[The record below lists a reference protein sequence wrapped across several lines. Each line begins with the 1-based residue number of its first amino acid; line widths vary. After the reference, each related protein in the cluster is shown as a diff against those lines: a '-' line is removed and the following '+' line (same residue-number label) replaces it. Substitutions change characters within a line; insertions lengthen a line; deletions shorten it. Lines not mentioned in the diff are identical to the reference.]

1 MKGNLNVAVLV
12 LSVLVAGFLGAA
24 LFSTNTVSDKV
35 VVQEKVVQVPVPVSD
50 NVTVAKLDQL
60 LADDNFEATAL
71 ALAVS
76 KLDND
81 DIFDALEAA
90 NISIWDVEDISSVK
104 VDDSD
109 VSNIDA
115 KDKDAD
121 VELNLIV
128 RYEDSDGDNHKAKV
142 DVTALVKDGK
152 LKDSNIDYV
161 VV

>member
-1 MKGNLNVAVLV
+1 MKGINYTVMALVAVLA
-12 LSVLVAGFLGAA
+12 LVFGAVF
-24 LFSTNTVSDKV
+24 FSTNSV
-35 VVQEKVVQVPVPVSD
+35 EKVPYAVKEVQLVSVPTAD
-50 NVTVAKLDQL
+50 NVTNAKLDLL

-71 ALAVS
+71 ALAIS

-81 DIFDALEAA
+81 EIFNALEAG
-90 NISIWDVEDISSVK
+90 NISIWDVEDIISVK

-109 VSNIDA
+109 VSNVDA

-128 RYEDSDGDNHKAKV
+128 RYESADGYKLKVKV
-142 DVTALVKDGK
+142 DVTAEVKDGK

-161 VV
+161 LA

>member
-1 MKGNLNVAVLV
+1 MKGINYTVMALVAVLA
-12 LSVLVAGFLGAA
+12 LVFGAVF
-24 LFSTNTVSDKV
+24 FSTNSV
-35 VVQEKVVQVPVPVSD
+35 EKVPYAVKEVQLVSVPTAD
-50 NVTVAKLDQL
+50 NVTNAKLDLL

-71 ALAVS
+71 ALAIS

-81 DIFDALEAA
+81 EIFNALEAG
-90 NISIWDVEDISSVK
+90 NISIWDVEDIISVK

-109 VSNIDA
+109 VSNVDA

-128 RYEDSDGDNHKAKV
+128 RYESADGHKLKVKV

-161 VV
+161 LA

>member
-1 MKGNLNVAVLV
+1 MKGINYTVMALVAVLA
-12 LSVLVAGFLGAA
+12 LVFGAVF
-24 LFSTNTVSDKV
+24 FSTNSV
-35 VVQEKVVQVPVPVSD
+35 EKVPYAVKEVQLVSVPTAD
-50 NVTVAKLDQL
+50 NVTNAKLDLL

-71 ALAVS
+71 ALAIS

-81 DIFDALEAA
+81 EIFNALEAG
-90 NISIWDVEDISSVK
+90 NISIWDVEDIISVK

-128 RYEDSDGDNHKAKV
+128 RYESADGYKLKVKV
-142 DVTALVKDGK
+142 DVTAEVKDGK

-161 VV
+161 LA